1 MTVDGQPHL
10 AWQGPA
16 SRLSVGKRWKLPDER
31 FLGLGAHF
39 TRVDGKRVRLKML
52 SGEARLRRAK

>member
-1 MTVDGQPHL
+1 VTVDGKPHL

-16 SRLSVGKRWKLPDER
+16 SRLSVGKRWKLPDDR

-39 TRVDGKRVRLKML
+39 TRVHWKRVRLKMH
-52 SGEARLRRAK
+52 SGMARVLGAE